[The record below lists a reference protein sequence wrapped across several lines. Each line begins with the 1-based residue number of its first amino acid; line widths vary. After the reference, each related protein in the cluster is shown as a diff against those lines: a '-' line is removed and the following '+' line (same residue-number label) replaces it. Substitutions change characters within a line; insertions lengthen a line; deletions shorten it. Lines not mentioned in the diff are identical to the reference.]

1 MSDLIIT
8 ANEAMV
14 SLGFKTKPD
23 DFPIIEEIVYGVD
36 RLIKNHCSRCFN
48 KVTGTIE
55 YLDGNGDV
63 ELLLAD
69 YPVANVVLYIDADLD
84 QTFGDEDLIDPE
96 DYVVYPDIGLI
107 YFAGVFPIG
116 RRNVRATYD
125 KGFADADI
133 PYDLKLAC
141 KTEVKIH
148 YNRHQEGSLGL
159 ESYAVAGISKK
170 FYPKELSPFT
180 LAILDKSYV
189 KRRA

>member
-23 DFPIIEEIVYGVD
+23 DFPIIEEIVYGID
-36 RLIKNHCSRCFN
+36 RAIKNHCSRCFN
-48 KVTGTIE
+48 KVTGYVE
-55 YLDGNGDV
+55 YLDGDGGT
-63 ELLLAD
+63 ELWLED
-69 YPVANVVLYIDADLD
+69 YPVENVVLYIDADLD
-84 QTFGDEDLIDPE
+84 RTFGEEDLIDE
-96 DYVVYPDIGLI
+96 DDYVVYPDIGLI
-107 YFAGVFPIG
+107 YFGSAFPIG

-148 YNRHQEGSLGL
+148 YSRHKEGSLGL

-180 LAILDKSYV
+180 LAILNKNYV